1 MEPTLPKTRPMFAAA
16 ELCRPTESSHAM
28 IPAHRLVVLAF
39 TLLTGLVAGSL
50 VASAAPRPIPLSE
63 LFPSQG
69 QAKTAV
75 VINKVLERYHY
86 RKVDLNDDFARAV
99 LDNYLEALDPNR
111 SFFLARDVQ
120 RFESAARR
128 LDDDLR
134 RGVLDA
140 PFDVFRVYR
149 MRVDERVR
157 YALEL
162 LAGDFDFNRLE
173 DYEFDRAEA
182 PWAKTEAELNDLWR
196 LRVKNDFLSLRIAGK
211 TDEEVRER
219 LRQRYEGLDRR
230 IQQFNGEEVFQTFMN
245 AYTESIEPHT
255 SYMSPSTS
263 ENFDISM
270 KLSLEGIGAVLRQDN
285 EHTVIQRTIP
295 GGPARESGQV
305 YSGDRILGVA
315 QGLDGAIEDVVGW
328 RLQDVVDKIRGPKG
342 SVVRLQLTPQSA
354 GANGR
359 TREVALVRNEIKLE
373 DQAAKSFVI
382 ERMPNAPGVKI
393 GVVELPAFYRDFEAE
408 SQGDSE
414 FRSTTRDVRELIAE
428 LVGKGV
434 DGIVID
440 LRGNGGGSLAEATAL
455 TGLFIDIGPVVQVKD
470 AFGKVEVERDPEPGV
485 AYEGPLAVLVDRDS
499 ASASEIFAG
508 AIQDYGRG
516 LVIGEPT
523 FGKGTVQ
530 TLVDL
535 NRYVPG
541 DANDLGRLRLTM
553 AEFFRISG
561 GSTQLKGVEPDI
573 RFPSADDIG
582 DHGERALENALPWAR
597 IDAADYSRLGTGDP
611 AALSRQSAR
620 RVAEDPGFQMLAKRD
635 QVLREVEKQK
645 RVSLRESDRRA
656 EDQRREQLFKQEQ
669 DRFLLARGITPVD
682 EEADQIDEDALDA
695 QRDAIARIQVEE
707 AARVLADSILAE
719 GAERPRA
726 AMRQ

>member
-1 MEPTLPKTRPMFAAA
+1 MSA
-16 ELCRPTESSHAM
+16 SHRRFSLIAPLT
-28 IPAHRLVVLAF
+28 IAL
-39 TLLTGLVAGSL
+39 LLTVTGAL
-50 VASAAPRPIPLSE
+50 AAPKPVPLSE

-86 RKVDLNDDFARAV
+86 RKTELNDAFARQV
-99 LDNYLEALDPNR
+99 LDKYLESLDPNR

-120 RFESAARR
+120 RFESASRR

-134 RGVLDA
+134 RGQLDT

-149 MRVDERVR
+149 MRVDDRVA
-157 YALEL
+157 YALGL
-162 LAGDFDFNRLE
+162 LDQKFDFTKRE
-173 DYEFDRAEA
+173 EYEFDRSEA
-182 PWAKTEAELNDLWR
+182 PWPETDAQLDQIWR
-196 LRVKNDFLSLRIAGK
+196 QRVKNDFLGLRIAGK
-211 TDEEVRER
+211 DDDDIRER
-219 LRQRYEGLDRR
+219 LRERYEGLERR
-230 IQQFNGEEVFQTFMN
+230 VAQFTGDDVFQTFMN
-245 AYTESIEPHT
+245 AYTETIEPHT

-305 YSGDRILGVA
+305 FSGDRILGVA
-315 QGLDGAIEDVVGW
+315 QGLGGSIEDVVGW

-359 TREVALVRNEIKLE
+359 VREVAIVRNEIKLE
-373 DQAAKSFVI
+373 DQAAKSFVVDDL
-382 ERMPNAPGVKI
+382 PNAPGLKI

-408 SQGDSE
+408 SRGDRS
-414 FRSTTRDVRELIAE
+414 FRSTTRDVRKLVGE
-428 LVGKGV
+428 LVAKGV

-485 AYEGPLAVLVDRDS
+485 AYSGPLAVLVDRDS

-553 AEFFRISG
+553 AEFFRVSG

-573 RFPSADDIG
+573 RFPSGDDIA
-582 DHGERALENALPWAR
+582 DYGERSLDNALPWAR
-597 IDAADYSRLGTGDP
+597 IDAADYRPMGRGD
-611 AALSRQSAR
+611 AAWLSRESAQ
-620 RVAEDPGFQMLAKRD
+620 RVARDPGFQMLIKRGK
-635 QVLREVEKQK
+635 VMREVEEQT

-656 EDQRREQLFKQEQ
+656 EDQRRERLFKDEQ
-669 DRFLLARGITPVD
+669 DRFLRARGITPVD
-682 EEADQIDEDALDA
+682 EDADRIDEDALDA
-695 QRDAIARIQVEE
+695 QRETIARIQVEE
-707 AARVLADSILAE
+707 AARVLADSILAD

>member
-1 MEPTLPKTRPMFAAA
+1 MTPTSRIRAFAV
-16 ELCRPTESSHAM
+16 S
-28 IPAHRLVVLAF
+28 
-39 TLLTGLVAGSL
+39 LLTTALLGASL
-50 VASAAPRPIPLSE
+50 ASATPRPVPLSE

-86 RKVDLNDDFARAV
+86 RKVELDDDFAREV
-99 LDNYLEALDPNR
+99 LENYLEALDPNR

-157 YALEL
+157 YALDL
-162 LAGDFDFNRLE
+162 LSRDFDFTRVE
-173 DYEFDRAEA
+173 EYEFDRAEA
-182 PWAKTEAELNDLWR
+182 PWPKTEAELDEIWR

-315 QGLDGAIEDVVGW
+315 QGLDGPIEDVVGW

-382 ERMPNAPGVKI
+382 DRMPNAPGMKI

-408 SQGDSE
+408 SRGDSD
-414 FRSTTRDVRELIAE
+414 FRSTTRDVLEQIAG
-428 LVGKGV
+428 LTGQGV

-582 DHGERALENALPWAR
+582 DHGERALDNALPWAR
-597 IDAADYSRLGTGDP
+597 IDAADYRRLGAGNP
-611 AALSRQSAR
+611 ESLSRQSALR
-620 RVAEDPGFQMLAKRD
+620 IAEDPGFQMLSKRD
-635 QVLREVEKQK
+635 RVLREVEQQT
-645 RVSLRESDRRA
+645 RVSLRESERRA
-656 EDQRREQLFKQEQ
+656 EDKRREQLFKQEQ
-669 DRFLLARGITPVD
+669 DRFLRARGITPVD
-682 EEADQIDEDALDA
+682 EDADQIDEDALDA
-695 QRDAIARIQVEE
+695 QRDVIARIQVEE
-707 AARVLADSILAE
+707 AARVLADRILAE
-719 GAERPRA
+719 GADRPRA